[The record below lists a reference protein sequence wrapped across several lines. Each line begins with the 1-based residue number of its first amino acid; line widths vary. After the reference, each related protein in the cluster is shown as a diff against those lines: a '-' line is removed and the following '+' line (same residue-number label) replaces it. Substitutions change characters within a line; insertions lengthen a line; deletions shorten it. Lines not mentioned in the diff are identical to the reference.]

1 MKHSDRIMLTLE
13 NFSQVERF
21 IIESTSSAV
30 GVFVEDV
37 LTNSKNRKVVLA
49 RAMIA
54 RLLSEFNYSSVEIGR
69 LLGVSQRMAYEYIHS
84 HDNRMADSMYEYNY
98 VRLKEL
104 IDNRSNDNWRI
115 SEMIHDIDG
124 RVFRLEQR
132 VSHLSK
138 MVTE

>member
-84 HDNRMADSMYEYNY
+84 HDNRMSDSMYEYNY

>member
-1 MKHSDRIMLTLE
+1 MKHSDHTMLTLE

-21 IIESTSSAV
+21 IIESTSAAV

-37 LTNSKNRKVVLA
+37 LSNSKNRKVVLT

-84 HDNRMADSMYEYNY
+84 HDNRMADAMYEHNY
-98 VRLKEL
+98 TRLKEL

-115 SEMIHDIDG
+115 SEMIHNIDG

>member
-84 HDNRMADSMYEYNY
+84 HDNRMEDSMYEYNY